1 MSKQLSVSDI
11 AAMVDH
17 SLLRPTLT
25 DEEFDDGVEL
35 VRKYKCATVMVAPY
49 DVPKAVNALQGT
61 GIQVSTVIDFPHGMN
76 LTEAKVYEANL
87 AMDNG
92 AEHLDMVLAI
102 SRVVAGHYD
111 YVEEDIR
118 AVVET
123 SHARNVPLKVILE
136 TCFLTDEQIVAA
148 CQASE
153 RAGADFVKTS
163 TGYGTG
169 GANLET
175 VKLMRK
181 SVSARVQV
189 KPAGG
194 IRTLYDV
201 LEYRKA
207 GATMIGTRGTAAIL
221 DEAEKLAAAGELREL
236 D

>member
-1 MSKQLSVSDI
+1 MTKQLTVSDI

-25 DEEFDDGVEL
+25 DKEFDDGVEL
-35 VRKYKCATVMVAPY
+35 VKKYKCATVMVAPY
-49 DVPKAVNALQGT
+49 DVPKAAKALKGT
-61 GIQVSTVIDFPHGMN
+61 DILVSTVIDFPHGMN
-76 LTEAKVYEANL
+76 VTAAKVFEANL

-92 AEHLDMVLAI
+92 VSHLDMVIAI

-118 AVVET
+118 AVVEA

-136 TCFLTDEQIVAA
+136 TCYLTDEQIVAA
-148 CQASE
+148 CQVSE
-153 RAGADFVKTS
+153 KAGADFVKTS
-163 TGYGTG
+163 TGYGSA

-175 VKLMRK
+175 VRLMRQ
-181 SVSARVQV
+181 SVSPKVQV

-207 GATMIGTRGTAAIL
+207 GASMIGTRGTAAIL
-221 DEAEKLAAAGELREL
+221 DEAEKQAAMGALREL